1 MYKGGDMKETTIIIF
16 IFVCVI
22 AIFLM
27 KGSCSK
33 REGYLDPIY
42 LNRAKYAYDYYP
54 RANGSIYGFPY
65 RYGGSWSIMS
75 GYPYYD
81 RAY

>member
-1 MYKGGDMKETTIIIF
+1 MNAQMIL
-16 IFVCVI
+16 VMAVI
-22 AIFLM
+22 AFAILFVMGLT
-27 KGSCSK
+27 KRCNS
-33 REGYLDPIY
+33 REGYRDPIY
-42 LNRAKYAYDYYP
+42 LNRSKYAFDIYP

-65 RYGGSWSIMS
+65 RYGGSWSIFS